1 MDVTKF
7 PVKMEDHVTNKMVLD
22 FSASV
27 PAGIMAGVLLNNN
40 VYDFFYFIIKLI
52 KEMEK
57 CSSHNLWIC
66 E

>member
-40 VYDFFYFIIKLI
+40 VYDFFIVKL
-52 KEMEK
+52 
-57 CSSHNLWIC
+57 N
-66 E
+66 

>member
-27 PAGIMAGVLLNNN
+27 PEGIMAGVLLNNN
-40 VYDFFYFIIKLI
+40 VYDFFNFIIKLI

-57 CSSHNLWIC
+57 TSSHNLWIC